1 MTNKEVPSLRS
12 VVQRFAVNMTGR
24 TPSPDEEEENKVMDS
39 SIQRW
44 LTGLDS
50 LSTIK
55 GRDLD
60 IHRFIGN
67 VDISD
72 RKLLDSEPCRS
83 EMAN

>member
-12 VVQRFAVNMTGR
+12 VVQRFTVNMTGR

-44 LTGLDS
+44 LTRLDS

-55 GRDLD
+55 GRDLH
-60 IHRFIGN
+60 IYRFRGN
-67 VDISD
+67 VDITNW
-72 RKLLDSEPCRS
+72 KLLDSEPYH
-83 EMAN
+83 